1 MLINGTFKKKSY
13 ELIRDLFIFCCF
25 SGLSWR
31 DMYNLT
37 TDNLQTSFDGH
48 LWIKT
53 NRQKTGTETNIRLLD
68 TAKHIIEKYQGMAE
82 GNKLLPVPCYA
93 NCRHGI
99 KAVAKL
105 CGIQKNVCWHQSRH
119 SYTYPTLKA
128 NIKAIY
134 KSGILNEY
142 EAQKCIKQSDGNNI
156 DVYSLPLIVALSFRL
171 DTLGAYK
178 MREYIINK
186 LTTNPKTDI
195 VFVNMRTHEC
205 MNESK
210 YRHN

>member
-1 MLINGTFKKKSY
+1 MKTERNIIKMDEYGRIHFPSTTNNDIWMSTNEQIN
-13 ELIRDLFIFCCF
+13 LFGI
-25 SGLSWR
+25 
-31 DMYNLT
+31 
-37 TDNLQTSFDGH
+37 TS
-48 LWIKT
+48 
-53 NRQKTGTETNIRLLD
+53 
-68 TAKHIIEKYQGMAE
+68 
-82 GNKLLPVPCYA
+82 
-93 NCRHGI
+93 
-99 KAVAKL
+99 
-105 CGIQKNVCWHQSRH
+105 
-119 SYTYPTLKA
+119 PTLRA
-128 NIKAIY
+128 NITAIY
-134 KSGILNEY
+134 KSGILTEW

-186 LTTNPKTDI
+186 LTTNPRTDI